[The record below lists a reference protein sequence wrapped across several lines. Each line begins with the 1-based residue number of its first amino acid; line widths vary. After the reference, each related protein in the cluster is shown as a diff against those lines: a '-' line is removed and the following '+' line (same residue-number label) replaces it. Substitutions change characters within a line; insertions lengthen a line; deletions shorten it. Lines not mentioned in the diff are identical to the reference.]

1 MACVGKRVTCI
12 LYPILE
18 CLVVMF
24 SLQTCIKLS
33 RLVNI
38 EVFCDIMTQRNILGD
53 LNVQHRRVNFKSRND
68 LSVLLA
74 KCLVLED
81 AEQFQLILVFWR
93 EMSTLN
99 IA

>member
-1 MACVGKRVTCI
+1 MACVGKRITCI

-18 CLVVMF
+18 CLVVVF

-38 EVFCDIMTQRNILGD
+38 EVFWDIMSQRNILGD
-53 LNVQHRRVNFKSRND
+53 LNVQHRHVNFKSCND
-68 LSVLLA
+68 SSVLLA

-81 AEQFQLILVFWR
+81 AEQFQLILVFGGR
-93 EMSTLN
+93 CRD
-99 IA
+99 

>member
-12 LYPILE
+12 LYPMLK
-18 CLVVMF
+18 CLVVVF
-24 SLQTCIKLS
+24 SLQTCIKFS

-38 EVFCDIMTQRNILGD
+38 EVFWDIMTQRNILGD

-81 AEQFQLILVFWR
+81 AEQFQLVLVFGGR
-93 EMSTLN
+93 CRH
-99 IA
+99 

>member
-18 CLVVMF
+18 CLVVVF

-33 RLVNI
+33 HLVNF
-38 EVFCDIMTQRNILGD
+38 EVFWDIMTQPNILDG
-53 LNVQHRRVNFKSRND
+53 LNVQHRLVNFRFRND

-74 KCLVLED
+74 KCLVLEE
-81 AEQFQLILVFWR
+81 AEQFQ
-93 EMSTLN
+93 
-99 IA
+99 